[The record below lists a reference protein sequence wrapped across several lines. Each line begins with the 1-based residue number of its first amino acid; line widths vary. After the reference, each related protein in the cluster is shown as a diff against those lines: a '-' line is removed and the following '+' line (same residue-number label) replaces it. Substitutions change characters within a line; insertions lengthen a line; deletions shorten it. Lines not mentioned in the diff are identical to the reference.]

1 MYDFLISVVSVVAV
15 LGFMILIHEFGHY
28 AVAKWLGVRVEQFA
42 IGFGKRLVGFRKG
55 ETDYRINAIPLGGY
69 VKMSGENPM
78 DQRTDDPGE
87 FMNHSRWHRFLIA
100 IAGPTM
106 NILLAV
112 VLLTVVYMVHYEYP
126 IYLDKAA
133 VVQGVRKDSPAQQAG
148 IQAGDRIIKIDGIEN
163 PTWEQVQPKVW
174 LSPNQALDV
183 TIQRGNQ
190 VLQKTLTPKAVTS
203 SEVGSVGWFPEE
215 PVVVGRVDPT
225 LPAAKAGIKEDDRI
239 VSLNGKAVPSIE
251 SMIEAL
257 QQTKNQPV
265 DLQVE
270 RSGQTLDFKLSPVPP
285 GRFFVHI
292 DGRTVSNV
300 AAGTEKAV
308 TLPGRGHFEVAG
320 RLADGTLI
328 RGSFG
333 QLDSSSARRASR
345 IHVTSRPMIVPTTL
359 RSTARKTS
367 ERQPK
372 SDRMPSGIA
381 QDAGYA
387 AQQKGWTPLMELTA
401 GISLNL
407 GIFNL
412 LPIPILDGGVILFL
426 LIEGLMRRDI
436 SMTIK
441 ERVYQAAFVFLVLF
455 AVMVIYNDLMKTI
468 PGLAD
473 RLP

>member
-1 MYDFLISVVSVVAV
+1 MSDFLISVVSVVAV

-42 IGFGKRLVGFRKG
+42 IGFGKRLIGFRRG

-106 NILLAV
+106 NILLAI
-112 VLLTVVYMVHYEYP
+112 VLLTTVYMVHYEYP
-126 IYLDKAA
+126 VYLDKPA
-133 VVQGVRKDSPAQQAG
+133 VVQGVRKDSAAEQAG
-148 IQAGDRIIKIDGIEN
+148 IQSGDRIIKIDGIEN
-163 PTWEQVQPKVW
+163 PTWEQVQPRVW
-174 LSPNQALDV
+174 LSPNQPLEV

-215 PVVVGRVDPT
+215 PVVVGRLDPG
-225 LPAAKAGIKEDDRI
+225 LPAAQAGVKEDDRI
-239 VSLNGKAVPSIE
+239 VALNGKPVPSIE
-251 SMIEAL
+251 SMIESL
-257 QQTKNQPV
+257 QQTKDHPV
-265 DLQVE
+265 DLSVE
-270 RSGQTLDFKLSPVPP
+270 RNGQMLTFRLQPVLSQTEDPKEQRYRLGFVNKGVTKVSQLSFPAALRLSLEQNKKYSLMILELAKKMIQHKISMRAISGP
-285 GRFFVHI
+285 I
-292 DGRTVSNV
+292 
-300 AAGTEKAV
+300 
-308 TLPGRGHFEVAG
+308 
-320 RLADGTLI
+320 
-328 RGSFG
+328 
-333 QLDSSSARRASR
+333 
-345 IHVTSRPMIVPTTL
+345 
-359 RSTARKTS
+359 
-367 ERQPK
+367 
-372 SDRMPSGIA
+372 GIA